1 MSRILLVDCYQDEP
15 ACLGVPPYLSPRI
28 RYAAGAALELGMD
41 LTYITVD
48 RLREIARSLLK
59 GREISV
65 DETERMKR
73 SFRDFLH
80 FAKGCTDNTHVL
92 VYAGVVIPGKYLRAV
107 PPSFRELANI
117 PNALRTLMPKSSRGP
132 SIIALSG
139 AVARFDF
146 VSREGKRWE
155 KKLRAEYDR
164 IIPETP
170 ASALYS
176 LMGEGKN
183 KRNLVDEANRFGS
196 KGSFVVKQHP
206 DHPAPLIC
214 EIETYQG
221 CVRYGTGGCGFCSQ
235 SNYGRPVFRDAEA
248 IINEMTALGREGIT
262 RFRLGGQS
270 CFYSYGTEELGE
282 SETPT
287 PNPIAVKGLLAGIRN
302 DVKKIEVL
310 HIDNVNPAVVAAHPV
325 ESTEITRAIVK
336 YCTAG
341 NVAAF
346 GLESADPK
354 VFEANNLNC
363 TPEMALEAVRL
374 INRYGKARGDN
385 GMPKFL
391 PGINFLGGLKGE
403 STATYG
409 YNMDFLHRL
418 IEDDLLVRRINIRM
432 VTAHGYGGIRK
443 KMRSA
448 YVKFRERVR
457 DEIDP
462 VLLERIIPRGTIL
475 RDVYLEKHD
484 GKNTFGRQV
493 GTYPILVGL
502 SYSLSLNNFINAAVI
517 SHSSRSVTA
526 VESPFPINTCT
537 LRALGSLPGIG
548 KKRAARIASARPVKD
563 GSMLGDILG
572 DRGLAEEIEMVAGGI
587 DYSC

>member
-1 MSRILLVDCYQDEP
+1 M
-15 ACLGVPPYLSPRI
+15 
-28 RYAAGAALELGMD
+28 
-41 LTYITVD
+41 
-48 RLREIARSLLK
+48 REIARPLLK
-59 GREISV
+59 GREASV
-65 DETERMKR
+65 DETPRMKR

-80 FAKGCTDNTHVL
+80 FNKGCTDDTYVL

-117 PNALRTLMPKSSRGP
+117 PHALRTVMPGTSGGP

-146 VSREGKRWE
+146 VSKEGKRWE
-155 KKLRAEYDR
+155 KKLRDDYDR

-176 LMGEGKN
+176 LMGEGKSEG
-183 KRNLVDEANRFGS
+183 NLVNEANRFSS
-196 KGSFVVKQHP
+196 KGSSVVKQHP

-221 CVRYGTGGCGFCSQ
+221 CVRYGTGGCNFCSQ
-235 SNYGRPVFRDAEA
+235 SNYGRPVFRNPEA
-248 IINEMTALGREGIT
+248 IINEMKSLAREGIS

-270 CFYSYGTEELGE
+270 CFYSYGTEELGD
-282 SETPT
+282 SEIPT
-287 PNPIAVKGLLAGIRN
+287 PNPEAVIGLLAGIRN
-302 DVKKIEVL
+302 DVKKIDVL
-310 HIDNVNPAVVAAHPV
+310 HIDNVNPAVVAAHPK
-325 ESTEITRAIVK
+325 ESTEITRAIVR

-341 NVAAF
+341 NVAAM

-363 TPEMALEAVRL
+363 TPEKALDAVRL
-374 INRYGKARGDN
+374 INKWGNERGDN

-391 PGINFLGGLKGE
+391 PGINFLGGLKDE
-403 STATYG
+403 SMETYA
-409 YNMDFLHRL
+409 YNMDFLHKL
-418 IEDDLLVRRINIRM
+418 IEEDLLVRRINIRT
-432 VTAHGYGGIRK
+432 VAAHGYGKIRK
-443 KMRSA
+443 KMHSA
-448 YVKFRERVR
+448 YVKFRGRVR
-457 DEIDP
+457 AEIDP
-462 VLLERIIPRGTIL
+462 VLLERIMPRGTVL

-493 GTYPILVGL
+493 GTYPILVGF
-502 SYSLSLNNFINAAVI
+502 SYSLPLDNFINAAVI

-526 VESPFPINTCT
+526 VESPFPINSCT

-548 KKRAARIASARPVKD
+548 KKRAARIASGRPVKD
-563 GSMLGDILG
+563 GSMLGDILDDG
-572 DRGLAEEIEMVAGGI
+572 GLADEIEMVTGGI
-587 DYSC
+587 NYSF

>member
-15 ACLGVPPYLSPRI
+15 ACLGVPPYISPRI
-28 RYAAGAALELGMD
+28 RYAAGAAMELGMD
-41 LTYITVD
+41 LTYLTVD
-48 RLREIARSLLK
+48 RLRDIARPLLK
-59 GREISV
+59 GREADV
-65 DETERMKR
+65 EETARMIRTFGKI
-73 SFRDFLH
+73 FPDYRDSR
-80 FAKGCTDNTHVL
+80 DDIIVL
-92 VYAGVVIPGKYLRAV
+92 VYAGVVIPGKYMRAL

-117 PNALRTLMPKSSRGP
+117 PHALRTVMPGTSRGP

-155 KKLRAEYDR
+155 KKLRDEYDR

-176 LMGEGKN
+176 LMGEGKS
-183 KRNLVDEANRFGS
+183 KGNLVDEANRFGS
-196 KGSFVVKQHP
+196 KGSFVVTQHP

-221 CVRYGTGGCGFCSQ
+221 CVRYGTGGCDFCSQ
-235 SNYGRPVFRDAEA
+235 SNYGRPVFRDAKA

-270 CFYSYGTEELGE
+270 CFYSYGTDELGD

-287 PNPIAVKGLLAGIRN
+287 PNPDAVIGLLRGIREGME
-302 DVKKIEVL
+302 KIDVL
-310 HIDNVNPAVVAAHPV
+310 HIDNVNPAVVAAHPK
-325 ESTEITRAIVK
+325 ESAEITRAIVK
-336 YCTAG
+336 YCTPG

-363 TPEMALEAVRL
+363 TPEKALEAVRL
-374 INRYGKARGDN
+374 INKWGKERGDN
-385 GMPKFL
+385 GMPIFL
-391 PGINFLGGLKGE
+391 PGMNFLGGLKDE
-403 STATYG
+403 STETYAH
-409 YNMDFLHRL
+409 NMEFLRRL
-418 IEDDLLVRRINIRM
+418 VEENLLVRRINIRT
-432 VTAHGYGGIRK
+432 VGAHGYGKIRK
-443 KMRSA
+443 KMHSS

-457 DEIDP
+457 EEIDP
-462 VLLERIIPRGTIL
+462 VLLERILPRGTVL

-502 SYSLSLNNFINAAVI
+502 SYSVPVDDFINAAVI

-526 VESPFPINTCT
+526 VESPFPINKCS

-548 KKRAARIASARPVKD
+548 KKRAARIASSRPVID
-563 GSMLGDILG
+563 RSMLGDILDDG
-572 DRGLAEEIEMVAGGI
+572 GLAEEIEMVTGGV
-587 DYSC
+587 DYSS